1 MKKALVL
8 LLALAMVLSLA
19 ACGSAPAA
27 TPAEEPAAG
36 DDALRRLLSDPAQL
50 AADLEAL
57 THALQ
62 ELSETLRRSAGD
74 ARKED
79 RR

>member
-1 MKKALVL
+1 M
-8 LLALAMVLSLA
+8 
-19 ACGSAPAA
+19 
-27 TPAEEPAAG
+27 
-36 DDALRRLLSDPAQL
+36 SDPAQL

-62 ELSETLRRSAGD
+62 GLSETLRRSTGD

-79 RR
+79 DR

>member
-1 MKKALVL
+1 M
-8 LLALAMVLSLA
+8 
-19 ACGSAPAA
+19 
-27 TPAEEPAAG
+27 
-36 DDALRRLLSDPAQL
+36 SDPAQL

-62 ELSETLRRSAGD
+62 GLSETLRRSADD

-79 RR
+79 DR